1 MKIGI
6 NSKYFLEGFPGSM
19 GGSTD
24 SELSVVVRPESGTT
38 RRIPEMTMTEE
49 VN

>member
-6 NSKYFLEGFPGSM
+6 NSEYFLEDFPGSM

-24 SELSVVVRPESGTT
+24 SELSVIVWPGNGTT
-38 RRIPEMTMTEE
+38 RRIPDVTMTEK